1 MPKNKEINIDAL
13 LDEQLGP
20 ADNARPNINRASFMN
35 PDQQAEIITLAE
47 SRNLPTDTVENNLP
61 EIKRR
66 ERTDLIDTTGYPKL
80 SKYLTDDRN
89 SRVSI
94 DDIDNLKGIEGAVR
108 DSEIGFFSNIG
119 RGALSRVNT
128 LTGNLIEFTGTI
140 GKNFEDYLDS
150 KGVPNPGIIIG
161 DDGVSWSWDIPS
173 DSPNLLQGI
182 GKAISEGDGFGYQPS
197 FTWERFKGDMN
208 PKTLAGY
215 IVEQGVQSLP
225 DMLAAVYT
233 LPAYVSSRTE
243 EIAEERAKN
252 DERKDVTSLDLVT
265 SLVPAVAVSLIER
278 VAGKVVLGKGGV
290 TDLKTALK
298 ATGGAAAVEAGTEF
312 IQEGIEYL
320 GETVGTKKDLS
331 LTEMADRQLAG
342 LVAGGGMGGIIRGT
356 TATVEALASRAQRN
370 VETALMSA
378 GEQNTIDT
386 IAAFAQSSLTRGRK
400 EDRFRMF
407 LKGLDTD
414 KQVLISSDP
423 LIEVVNS
430 GVELPPYITNQITGL
445 GTDVAIDM
453 EQFAADI
460 APNED
465 LMSTLRPH
473 MKMSDETL
481 TPAQIEKDEDL
492 TIKSLLERAEKNQE
506 LKTESETIYEEVKDQ
521 IVATGRQSEATA
533 RYSAAIIP
541 AYVTVKAEQTGKS
554 PKEIYEMMGLSI
566 VGPAA
571 EQVGGDV
578 LEQQERDQAISKG
591 LDMSTDARISRAKD
605 MGFDTDKVMYHG
617 SETALD
623 IKEFDLTRF
632 GENYGTQGQ
641 PAIYTINLKED
652 AESFTG
658 TGGDVIPL
666 YLDKNN
672 YEIIDGDQHLK
683 EVYDSFE
690 SYQDQPFNDW
700 VDSLSSDEVFEVLDL
715 DDVLGNE
722 ARHASDSGKDGIV
735 YTVKDL
741 EIALTFD
748 PSKIRS
754 VNAAFDP
761 DLKESAVL
769 LAQAGATLDS
779 IKQSAKAQGVKITVN
794 EKGDKITLDK
804 IIVPDDQRDTGVG
817 TAVMNQLNQY
827 ADSTGKTISLTPSAD
842 FGGNKKR
849 LIGFYKRFGFVENKG
864 KNKDFEISESMYREP
879 VTLKQEAD
887 TKTRATIQLLP
898 EESIIKLHQ
907 ASDLSSFLHESA
919 HLFLDME
926 AKLSNEFGV
935 KYFGDDQQAIL
946 NFLGVD
952 SFPNIGREQHEKFAE
967 AFEVYLREGKAPSLA
982 LRDAFAA
989 FKRWLTR
996 IYQSL
1001 TDPRLQRAELTPEI
1015 TEVFDRMLATEA
1027 EIELATANPAYDQ
1040 FFKSKEQSGMSDA
1053 EWEAYQARQ
1062 LKAKNRA
1069 TETLDTKLMKELTRR
1084 KTAEWNEEKQPL
1096 IDEETERLSQE
1107 PVYSILNDTKEF
1119 PMDYDAVKEIM
1130 GFTKMPGRLIGKLK
1144 KGGVDPQE
1152 YSEMHGYSNVEAM
1165 INEMVSVEPL
1175 KKAAND
1181 AAEARMVEKYGDIL
1195 NDGSIEDE
1203 AREAIHNDAQAQLL
1217 LDEIKAL
1224 KPERANKIN
1233 RAYLKAEA
1241 KTLIGSMNFKE
1252 IKPNKYYRAEIKAA
1266 QQAVTATDKESQYI
1280 AKVQQLANHYMYREA
1295 VDTKERMVKQRKYI
1309 KSTQTREYNTKQV
1322 NPEYVHNM
1330 KTLANLYDMRVNT
1343 DRALALGQ
1351 IVDWYNTQINDPN
1364 QYVAIELLD
1373 INLIKALQ
1381 AKQDGALP
1389 NLVVPTFNDLTAQ
1402 DLQGLHEMLRHL
1414 RYVGGVMSDLG
1425 KAEQAA
1431 LVESIKDSI
1440 IKNGGN
1446 KVKGTRGIPQKG
1458 LEAKIKF
1465 STLVNKIPSLRN
1477 LIRKLD
1483 GNFKE
1488 QKEEGLADKEIYRVI
1503 EAANSEKIR
1512 LGRELYE
1519 IFETELGD
1527 IHRIGLVR
1535 TDDKTYVLDSG
1546 LTLDVNTES
1555 RFMMAVYWGTESS
1568 RDAIRD
1574 GYGLTDGDVSRILA
1588 DLTNDQIR
1596 TVNSVWKVNET
1607 QWPEL
1612 SKASVNMYGVS
1623 PTKLDPTPFAIN
1635 GIEMTG
1641 GHMRLIYSSTKTEKL
1656 EEARKTDLTSV
1667 VPTKA
1672 GSLHARVGGGGKP
1685 VKLYTT
1691 NISQALEENTH
1702 FIAFAE
1708 VGRKIQSIINHPDIV
1723 AAIETY
1729 HGEGFYKAFVGNIES
1744 TVANRQQRESD
1755 QALAGIAKLL
1765 RKAAVYK
1772 HLAFSI
1778 RNVVQQV
1785 SAIAPVVEEVGVVPF
1800 VGAAQRFIS
1809 NERQDLIN
1817 FVDDRSEFMRDR
1829 ASLVNK
1835 EASDFLRS
1843 IEIKGSF
1850 HHAWDK
1856 LGRKGFMFQTMV
1868 DATLAYPTWLAKYE
1882 ARFELHGDD
1891 KRAASEADSAV
1902 AESVGSGSDLHL
1914 GAWFSKN
1921 QTEWMRIFTL
1931 FGSWFN
1937 AYYQRIYK
1945 STSGLQKFDMDSF
1958 KALFATPII
1967 TAVLSAVII
1976 MDYPDDDSDEAFTEW
1991 LVKRYVYFMAGTL
2004 PFVREI
2010 AGSFSGF
2017 APKTIVGGGQEVPSR
2032 FINELVSLAEGKQ
2045 TTLKGTSDIIK
2056 LVTTVVPVPGVGNVT
2071 RIMDFIDSN
2080 TQGKETGSP
2089 LKKIYQAVTEGP
2101 DRNK

>member
-1 MPKNKEINIDAL
+1 
-13 LDEQLGP
+13 
-20 ADNARPNINRASFMN
+20 
-35 PDQQAEIITLAE
+35 
-47 SRNLPTDTVENNLP
+47 
-61 EIKRR
+61 
-66 ERTDLIDTTGYPKL
+66 
-80 SKYLTDDRN
+80 
-89 SRVSI
+89 
-94 DDIDNLKGIEGAVR
+94 
-108 DSEIGFFSNIG
+108 
-119 RGALSRVNT
+119 
-128 LTGNLIEFTGTI
+128 
-140 GKNFEDYLDS
+140 
-150 KGVPNPGIIIG
+150 
-161 DDGVSWSWDIPS
+161 
-173 DSPNLLQGI
+173 
-182 GKAISEGDGFGYQPS
+182 
-197 FTWERFKGDMN
+197 
-208 PKTLAGY
+208 
-215 IVEQGVQSLP
+215 
-225 DMLAAVYT
+225 
-233 LPAYVSSRTE
+233 
-243 EIAEERAKN
+243 
-252 DERKDVTSLDLVT
+252 
-265 SLVPAVAVSLIER
+265 
-278 VAGKVVLGKGGV
+278 
-290 TDLKTALK
+290 
-298 ATGGAAAVEAGTEF
+298 
-312 IQEGIEYL
+312 
-320 GETVGTKKDLS
+320 
-331 LTEMADRQLAG
+331 
-342 LVAGGGMGGIIRGT
+342 
-356 TATVEALASRAQRN
+356 
-370 VETALMSA
+370 
-378 GEQNTIDT
+378 
-386 IAAFAQSSLTRGRK
+386 
-400 EDRFRMF
+400 
-407 LKGLDTD
+407 
-414 KQVLISSDP
+414 
-423 LIEVVNS
+423 
-430 GVELPPYITNQITGL
+430 
-445 GTDVAIDM
+445 
-453 EQFAADI
+453 
-460 APNED
+460 
-465 LMSTLRPH
+465 
-473 MKMSDETL
+473 
-481 TPAQIEKDEDL
+481 
-492 TIKSLLERAEKNQE
+492 LLERAEKNQE

-533 RYSAAIIP
+533 RYSAAVIP
-541 AYVTVKAEQTGKS
+541 AFVTVKAEQTGKS

-571 EQVGGDV
+571 EVTGDV
-578 LEQQERDQAISKG
+578 MEQAKSAGYEGDDTVEATEWQRAVDKG
-591 LDMSTDARISRAKD
+591 LDMSTEGRMARAKEA
-605 MGFDTDKVMYHG
+605 GFDTETVWYHG
-617 SETALD
+617 TGVDFEA
-623 IKEFDLTRF
+623 FDPSSSADF
-632 GENYGTQGQ
+632 GIHLGTVDQARDFATTQTIPTYVTTENTLEIDFD
-641 PAIYTINLKED
+641 PTIVDPDLFIE
-652 AESFTG
+652 
-658 TGGDVIPL
+658 GDVYWKNLERITSNFGI
-666 YLDKNN
+666 YSGTDAYINNDKAAIKAFDASEKLDELIAEENKNEDPDYRGIN
-672 YEIIDGDQHLK
+672 FSSEMKEYWKAVGELIQDKGFDSVEYENELEGLTDIEGKPTTDNI
-683 EVYDSFE
+683 
-690 SYQDQPFNDW
+690 
-700 VDSLSSDEVFEVLDL
+700 SL
-715 DDVLGNE
+715 
-722 ARHASDSGKDGIV
+722 IV
-735 YTVKDL
+735 
-741 EIALTFD
+741 FD
-748 PSKIRS
+748 PSKTRS

-761 DLKESAVL
+761 DFKESAVL
-769 LAQAGATLDS
+769 LAQSGEDKNLVVTHNLSAENILATADLGGLAAPS
-779 IKQSAKAQGVKITVN
+779 IATIRTDISDFESFGEVSLLADPSLLESAKARTFDADIYSPRQPRPTYDIDVKKFRALKEQMSDAGQLNLSKPDINSLEDGTGADNLQRSTAMQYLWLKLQGKEPKLKNKKIGPTVKRAA
-794 EKGDKITLDK
+794 KLDKIDARDKKFQKVAKQHYQKMLDAVEAADPNRAERYSSFWFLENGEVIPGKLYDFESEVRRFKQQGATDTGKLRSDIDKKMRVKKTRDEYDQWVTDQFNDMVKGKRLFKGFSPIGNRKYIDYNMQNVVKEMTQQLQAGEASFYGSGTVRSAYANEMKTIKQVQARRDQIVSEGEMTEVKQESSDVLEDTLDK
-804 IIVPDDQRDTGVG
+804 LKPFYKFDADSWGYAEDAG
-817 TAVMNQLNQY
+817 TAIVEGRKGLNEAFNMTPEAQEIVDDLTEYLTALSSSYFETKIQRPVGFGEFNTAVVPKGMNKSALKVLKDAGLKIKTY
-827 ADSTGKTISLTPSAD
+827 DPSGKGITRQQVISKQEKLL
-842 FGGNKKR
+842 F
-849 LIGFYKRFGFVENKG
+849 
-864 KNKDFEISESMYREP
+864 
-879 VTLKQEAD
+879 QEAD
-887 TKTRATIQLLP
+887 KKTRATIQLLP
-898 EESIIKLHQ
+898 DESIIKLHQ

-919 HLFLDME
+919 HLFLEME
-926 AKLSNEFGV
+926 GKLAAATEV
-935 KYFGDDQQAIL
+935 TPDQQIMLDWLEVESFDAITK
-946 NFLGVD
+946 
-952 SFPNIGREQHEKFAE
+952 EEHEKFAE
-967 AFEVYLREGKAPSLA
+967 TFEVYLREGKAPSLG

-989 FKRWLTR
+989 FKRWLIR

-1053 EWEAYQARQ
+1053 EWEEYQARQ

-1069 TETLDTKLMKELTRR
+1069 TETLDTKLMKELTKRR
-1084 KTAEWNEEKQPL
+1084 TAEWNEEKAPL
-1096 IDEETERLSQE
+1096 IEEETERLREEQ
-1107 PVYSILNDTKEF
+1107 VYIASDHLVEL
-1119 PMDYDAVKEIM
+1119 PMDRAAVKEIM
-1130 GFTKMPGRLIGKLK
+1130 GYDKIPKELRGKTIS
-1144 KGGVDPQE
+1144 GGVDPQLH
-1152 YSEMHGYSNVEAM
+1152 SEMHGYANVEAM
-1165 INEMVSVEPL
+1165 INEIAAAPKL
-1175 KKAAND
+1175 KTAAND

-1195 NDGSIEDE
+1195 NDGSIENE
-1203 AREAIHNDAQAQLL
+1203 AREAVHNDAQAQLL

-1266 QQAVTATDKESQYI
+1266 QKAVTATDKESQYI
-1280 AKVQQLANHYMYREA
+1280 AKVQQLANHYMYRGA
-1295 VDTKERMVKQRKYI
+1295 VDTKERMVKQRKYV
-1309 KSTQTREYNTKQV
+1309 KSTQTRDYNTKQV

-1330 KTLANLYDMRVNT
+1330 KTLANLYDMRTNT
-1343 DRALALGQ
+1343 DRALELGQ

-1389 NLVVPTFNDLTAQ
+1389 NMVVPTFNDLTAQ
-1402 DLQGLHEMLRHL
+1402 DLQGLHDMLRHL

-1440 IKNGGN
+1440 IKNGGK

-1458 LEAKIKF
+1458 LETKIKF

-1477 LIRKLD
+1477 LIRRLD
-1483 GNFKE
+1483 DNFKE
-1488 QKEEGLADKEIYRVI
+1488 QKEEGLADKEIYRAI

-1535 TDDKTYVLDSG
+1535 TDDKTYALDSG
-1546 LTLDVNTES
+1546 LTLDVNTEA
-1555 RFMMAVYWGTESS
+1555 RFMIAVYWGTESS

-1574 GYGLTDGDVSRILA
+1574 GYGLTDNDVSRILA

-1607 QWPEL
+1607 QWTEL
-1612 SKASVNMYGVS
+1612 SKASVNMYGVA
-1623 PTKLDPTPFAIN
+1623 PTKLDATPFAIN

-1641 GHMRLIYSSTKTEKL
+1641 GHMRLMYSSTKTEKL
-1656 EEARKTDLTSV
+1656 EEARRTDLTSV

-1702 FIAFAE
+1702 FISFAE
-1708 VGRKIQSIINHPDIV
+1708 AGRKIQSVINHPDIV

-1809 NERQDLIN
+1809 KERQDLIN

-1843 IEIKGSF
+1843 IEIQGSV

-1856 LGRKGFMFQTMV
+1856 IGRKGFMFQTMV

-1882 ARFELHGDD
+1882 TRFELHGDD

-1937 AYYQRIYK
+1937 AYYQRIYE

-1991 LVKRYVYFMAGTL
+1991 LVKRYVYFMAGTI
-2004 PFVREI
+2004 PFIREI

-2032 FINELVSLAEGKQ
+2032 FINELISLAEGKQ

-2071 RIMDFIDSN
+2071 RVMDFIDSN

-2089 LKKIYQAVTEGP
+2089 LKKIYQSVVEGP
-2101 DRNK
+2101 DKNK